1 MRRISL
7 GFQWTSF
14 VYAMA
19 NGPYRYSAGRIIVFA
34 KEPVAGHV
42 KTRLARDIGDEA
54 ALHIHQKMVNET
66 IKMASQSA
74 LAKLELH
81 VSGNLQ
87 HPLFQSIA
95 EQQGI
100 PVYLQQGSNLG
111 EKMFSALN
119 ESLDNASYSVLIGTD
134 CPVMSADYIEQ
145 AFHALD
151 QGQDV
156 VIGPAEDGGY
166 VLIGA
171 SRVESSWFNNID
183 WGSQRVLE
191 QSRQALISSA
201 ASFQELQPLWDIDHI
216 GDLNRWRLC
225 Q

>member
-7 GFQWTSF
+7 VFQWTSC

-19 NGPYRYSAGRIIVFA
+19 DGPYRYPAGRIIIFA

-42 KTRLARDIGDEA
+42 KTRLARDIGDAA
-54 ALHIHQKMVNET
+54 ALGIYQKMVNET
-66 IKMASQSA
+66 IEMASQSS
-74 LAKLELH
+74 LAKLELY
-81 VSGNLQ
+81 VSGDFQ

-100 PVYLQQGSNLG
+100 QVNLQQGCNLG
-111 EKMFSALN
+111 ERMFSALN
-119 ESLDNASYSVLIGTD
+119 QSLADASYSILIGTD

-145 AFHALD
+145 AFHTLE
-151 QGQDV
+151 QGQDI

-171 SRVESSWFNNID
+171 SRVEACWFNNID

-201 ASFQELQPLWDIDHI
+201 TNFQELQPLWDIDQLT
-216 GDLNRWRLC
+216 DLQRWRLC

>member
-1 MRRISL
+1 MRHISL
-7 GFQWTSF
+7 EFQWTSC

-19 NGPYRYSAGRIIVFA
+19 NGPYRYPAGRIIVFA

-66 IKMASQSA
+66 IEMASQSA

-119 ESLDNASYSVLIGTD
+119 ESLDNTSYNVLIGSD
-134 CPVMSADYIEQ
+134 CPAMSADYIEQ

-151 QGQDV
+151 LGQDV

-171 SRVESSWFNNID
+171 SRVEVSWFNNID

>member
-7 GFQWTSF
+7 EFQWTSF
-14 VYAMA
+14 VCAMA
-19 NGPYRYSAGRIIVFA
+19 DGPYRYPAGRIIVFA

-54 ALHIHQKMVNET
+54 ALRIHQEMVNET
-66 IKMASQSA
+66 VAMASQSA
-74 LAKLELH
+74 LAKLELY
-81 VSGNLQ
+81 VSENLQ

-95 EQQGI
+95 KQQGI
-100 PVYLQQGSNLG
+100 QVYLQQGSNLG
-111 EKMFSALN
+111 ERMFSALN
-119 ESLDNASYSVLIGTD
+119 ESLGNASYCILIGTD

-145 AFHALD
+145 AFDALE

-171 SRVESSWFNNID
+171 SRVEACWFNNID

-201 ASFQELQPLWDIDHI
+201 ANFQQLQPLWDIDQLS
-216 GDLNRWRLC
+216 DLQRWRLC

>member
-1 MRRISL
+1 MTKR
-7 GFQWTSF
+7 T
-14 VYAMA
+14 
-19 NGPYRYSAGRIIVFA
+19 YRYPAGKIIIFA
-34 KEPVAGHV
+34 KEPVAGRV
-42 KTRLARDIGDEA
+42 KTRLAREIGDEA
-54 ALHIHQKMVNET
+54 ALRIHQKMVIDTVE
-66 IKMASQSA
+66 MASQSA

-81 VSGNLQ
+81 VSGDLQ

-95 EQQGI
+95 EQKGI
-100 PVYLQQGSNLG
+100 QVYLQQGSNLG
-111 EKMFSALN
+111 ERMFSALN

-145 AFHALD
+145 AFGALV

-156 VIGPAEDGGY
+156 IIGPAEDGGY

-171 SRVESSWFNNID
+171 SRVEASWFNNID

-201 ASFQELQPLWDIDHI
+201 ARFLELQPLWDIDHI